1 MNKARTTKSILVFGA
16 CGFMGTY
23 LIDELIKKKYSVT
36 ASDIDSS
43 SSESFKEKNIPF
55 FDIDITK
62 VGEFDKLNNQ
72 SFDVVVHLAA
82 HQPANVSE
90 KGNDPA
96 SYISVNVLG
105 TLNILKFCKQNSV
118 GSIIYGS
125 SHRNTQGLWGD
136 IDRALLESDGHEVK
150 FDTEYT
156 LFSISE
162 TAAQDLVKYYTA
174 QHGLR
179 GITFR
184 LPPVYGYG
192 PHTEIF
198 KDGKPIKTGFQ
209 IFIDKAM
216 TSEPIE
222 VWGDSS
228 IGRDIVYIK
237 DVINAFILAIEHD
250 TASGLFNI
258 TSGKKLTLMEEVSS
272 ILDVFGPEDSRSKI
286 IEKPEI
292 DNSID
297 SFYYDISKAKDVL
310 GWEPQYSFKDM
321 LKDFIKESSSKK
333 FSHLLDNRQEKLN
346 NYKQED

>member
-1 MNKARTTKSILVFGA
+1 MDNNSNKKKVLVFGA

-23 LIDELIKKKYSVT
+23 LIDELVKRNYSVV
-36 ASDIDSS
+36 ASDIDSPS
-43 SSESFKEKNIPF
+43 TGYFEEKNISF
-55 FDIDITK
+55 VNIDITK
-62 VGEFDKLNNQ
+62 EDDFDKLSAQ

-96 SYISVNVLG
+96 SYVNVNILG
-105 TLNILKFCKQNSV
+105 TLNILKYCERSSV

-125 SHRNTQGLWGD
+125 SHRNTQGLWCG
-136 IDRALLESDGHEVK
+136 IDRALLEGDGREVK

-156 LFSISE
+156 LFSITE
-162 TAAQDLVKYYTA
+162 TAAQDLVEYYTV

-228 IGRDIVYIK
+228 VGRDIIYIK

-272 ILDVFGPEDSRSKI
+272 ILDVFGPEGTRSKI

-297 SFYYDISKAKDVL
+297 SFYYDISKAKEVF
-310 GWEPQYSFKDM
+310 GWEPQYTFKDM
-321 LKDFIKESSSKK
+321 LKDFIKESSSKR
-333 FSHLLDNRQEKLN
+333 FSHLLDSRQVKLN
-346 NYKQED
+346 NYKQGD